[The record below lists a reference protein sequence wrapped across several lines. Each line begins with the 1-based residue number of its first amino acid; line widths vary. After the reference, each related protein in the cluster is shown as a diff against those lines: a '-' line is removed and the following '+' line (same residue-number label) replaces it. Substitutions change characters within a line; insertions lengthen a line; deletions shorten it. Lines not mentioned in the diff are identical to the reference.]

1 MHSHVCL
8 CMLQGVDASHGGLQL
23 VSHGIWDT
31 LGIDVSVLMGANI
44 ANEVAQEMFCEA
56 TIGRLCVRYC
66 VCDEVWFGEVWCG
79 LVWCGVVWC
88 GVVWCGVV
96 HMWYGVVHMWY
107 GVVHMWYGVVHMWYG
122 VVHMWYGVVHMWYG
136 VVHMWCIEVYIA

>member
-8 CMLQGVDASHGGLQL
+8 CMVQGVDASHGGLQL

-56 TIGRLCVRYC
+56 TIGRWRVQYS
-66 VCDEVWFGEVWCG
+66 VCGEVWFGEVRM
-79 LVWCGVVWC
+79 VWCGVVLC
-88 GVVWCGVV
+88 DAHVMYCSV
-96 HMWYGVVHMWY
+96 HCIVHCMFCVTTPPLRTY
-107 GVVHMWYGVVHMWYG
+107 VHKQPVHG
-122 VVHMWYGVVHMWYG
+122 KGTFVDF
-136 VVHMWCIEVYIA
+136 